1 MICRYPHFRKPPYL
15 QLYRWGENNK
25 NNWGSLLIVMF
36 PGGSHQKP
44 KSDETGSDGV
54 RVISD
59 PPKTEITSKTGG

>member
-1 MICRYPHFRKPPYL
+1 
-15 QLYRWGENNK
+15 LYRWGENNK